1 MAKFIVTETR
11 TVTKIL
17 TYEVEAEN
25 GNQALMEIFDCKVDP
40 VEVSHIENEDDS
52 AFEVERIED

>member
-17 TYEVEAEN
+17 TYEVEAEDN
-25 GNQALMEIFDCKVDP
+25 NQALMKVFDCEVDP
-40 VEVSHIENEDDS
+40 VEVSHIEDEDDS
-52 AFEVERIED
+52 TFEVEQIED